1 MNSDHVQRYHIRQ
14 DGLITNVPSGE
25 WVKYE
30 DVELME
36 TFNTLHTHQE
46 ILHELKNLQTEHLE
60 KCSLS
65 FYGRGFLHG
74 IDECIN
80 LVTESMEENI

>member
-14 DGLITNVPSGE
+14 DGYITDVSNGE

-30 DVELME
+30 DVELRE
-36 TFNTLHTHQE
+36 AFTALHTHQS
-46 ILHELKNLQTEHLE
+46 ILNELKDLKNECLE
-60 KCSLS
+60 KSLLS

-74 IDECIN
+74 IDKCIN
-80 LVTESMEENI
+80 LVTKSMEENI